1 MNLPFEDAIKR
12 LETIVGKLEAGETPL
27 EESLKLFEEGMSLIR
42 YCQRKLDEV
51 EKKVE
56 LLIKNEQG
64 EFETKPFSLGPNHPG
79 NQA

>member
-12 LETIVGKLEAGETPL
+12 LEAIVGKLEAGEIPL

-64 EFETKPFSLGPNHPG
+64 EFETKPFSLDLNHTG

>member
-12 LETIVGKLEAGETPL
+12 LETIVAKLETGETPL

-64 EFETKPFSLGPNHPG
+64 EFETKPFSLGSNHPG